1 MDLSKNDVT
10 DSLEQTESAPAGS
23 TAPAAAPNAATD
35 VAPETAAPAAAPPG
49 PAPKATRTIELDPR
63 SLAATKR
70 EARHEGRRLEA
81 ERLDK
86 LARERGYANHEELL
100 AAVPSK
106 AGVAAPEGVT
116 TEDRANMPVTRRL
129 KMAEQENGQLQKKLM
144 RAAQALKD
152 LQTDMAMREHA
163 YEADV
168 SDVDYAVQLLKR
180 KIGTMAPAELKVFNP
195 KDYFTGLRGSHEF
208 IFRKRAAEKVAEKA
222 AEKIEEPIVDKPV
235 TTSPTA
241 RMPADQPTPPRAVEK
256 PAAGDETVDVMKM
269 SNAEYN
275 AYLKRK
281 GVRDPRLSV

>member
-1 MDLSKNDVT
+1 MDLSKTGVT
-10 DSLEQTESAPAGS
+10 DSLEQPESAPAGS
-23 TAPAAAPNAATD
+23 AAPASQTAATD
-35 VAPETAAPAAAPPG
+35 VAPEAAPPAAAPPG
-49 PAPKATRTIELDPR
+49 PAPKPTRTIELDPR

-86 LARERGYANHEELL
+86 LARERGYASHEELL

-106 AGVAAPEGVT
+106 AGAAAPEGAT

-144 RAAQALKD
+144 RATQALKD

-208 IFRKRAAEKVAEKA
+208 IFRKRAAEKAAEKA
-222 AEKIEEPIVDKPV
+222 AEVEEPIVDKPV